1 MAQVASLHTG
11 PRFDESHPRLT
22 RRSLAAGLALS
33 ALLPAGAVLTATARQ
48 LSSGELAT
56 SLFTSVFNDHAEDV
70 CREIVASKALSTTPE
85 GVYVGPNGVLE
96 SAETLWSAF
105 PNGWFTILAMI
116 LDGEAASVRW
126 AMTGNHLG
134 AYAGVAPT
142 GAPVTF
148 EGISLVTLNASQVS
162 SHRMLYDRMT
172 VVDQVRHPVS
182 YEADRPNGNR

>member
-11 PRFDESHPRLT
+11 PRFHDSHPRLT
-22 RRSLAAGLALS
+22 RRSLAAGLALG
-33 ALLPAGAVLTATARQ
+33 ALLPAGAVLTTSARQ
-48 LSSGELAT
+48 LSSGEIAA
-56 SLFTSVFNDHAEDV
+56 SLFTSVFNEHAEDV
-70 CREIVASKALSTTPE
+70 CREIVASEALSTTPE

-126 AMTGNHLG
+126 SLTGNHLG

-148 EGISLVTLNASQVS
+148 EGISLVTLDASQVS

-172 VVDQVRHPVS
+172 VLDQVRHPAS
-182 YEADRPNGNR
+182 YEPDRPNVNH